1 MSWEKD
7 YLINVIQK
15 PISGEW
21 GDSVGNTK
29 VLRTTNFTNSGRL
42 DLTDVVKRNI
52 DQSKIDKKRLQPGD
66 TIIEKSGGS
75 PSQPVGRVVYF
86 NEYDTEY
93 LCNNFTSIIRAN
105 TNLNNRYLF
114 WFLFLNHQSQN
125 TLKYQNKTTGIINL
139 QLERYV
145 HELEIPLPPLE
156 TQKRIADILD
166 AADAL
171 RQKDQELLKKYDELA
186 QAIFI
191 DMFGDPVKNEKGW
204 GKAYLKDITSKI
216 GSGATPT
223 GGKTAYKKTGISLIR
238 SMNIYDFSFKWKD
251 LAFIDELQSTR
262 LNNVTVQSKDVLF
275 NITGASVCRCSIVP
289 DEVLPARVNQ
299 HVAIIRPKSEILN
312 PVFLN
317 HLLVSNSIK
326 NKLLGVGAYGGA
338 VMEAITKEQLQEFE
352 IIIPP
357 VERQNEFEENINNL
371 FSGKNSK
378 FKSIERSNSL
388 FNSLLQ
394 KAFNG
399 ELVA

>member
-1 MSWEKD
+1 MSWKKVKLDELCKMNSGGTPNRSNLTFYSGHIPWAKISD
-7 YLINVIQK
+7 IENASGGTILETEEHLTDSGLKSINNRVFEA
-15 PISGEW
+15 GTLFLAMY
-21 GDSVGNTK
+21 GSVGK
-29 VLRTTNFTNSGRL
+29 VAFAGTTMSTNQAILG
-42 DLTDVVKRNI
+42 
-52 DQSKIDKKRLQPGD
+52 
-66 TIIEKSGGS
+66 
-75 PSQPVGRVVYF
+75 
-86 NEYDTEY
+86 
-93 LCNNFTSIIRAN
+93 IRIKDEEL
-105 TNLNNRYLF
+105 LNY
-114 WFLFLNHQSQN
+114 SY
-125 TLKYQNKTTGIINL
+125 LKYWFQSIKSQLSERAVGGTLQNISLGI
-139 QLERYV
+139 V
-145 HELEIPLPPLE
+145 KELEIPLPPLE

-191 DMFGDPVKNEKGW
+191 DMFGNPVKNEKGW

-223 GGKTAYKKTGISLIR
+223 GGKTAYKKKGISLIR

-357 VERQNEFEENINNL
+357 VERQNEFEENINNV
-371 FSGKNSK
+371 FGGKKIKNNSL
-378 FKSIERSNSL
+378 EYSNSL
-388 FNSLLQ
+388 FNSLIQ
-394 KAFNG
+394 KAFKG
-399 ELVA
+399 ELI

>member
-1 MSWEKD
+1 MNFQTVKLKKIAD
-7 YLINVIQK
+7 VD
-15 PISGEW
+15 W
-21 GDSVGNTK
+21 G
-29 VLRTTNFTNSGRL
+29 
-42 DLTDVVKRNI
+42 
-52 DQSKIDKKRLQPGD
+52 
-66 TIIEKSGGS
+66 
-75 PSQPVGRVVYF
+75 
-86 NEYDTEY
+86 
-93 LCNNFTSIIRAN
+93 N
-105 TNLNNRYLF
+105 TNLTKSSFLQNGKFLAVSAAGIDGRIDHFEHNEHTIVISAIGANCGVVFYPGEKFTAIKNTITVSPNLSLVIGKYLF
-114 WFLFLNHQSQN
+114 WFFKTNSFNRRGAGQPFLSKAD
-125 TLKYQNKTTGIINL
+125 T
-139 QLERYV
+139 
-145 HELEIPLPPLE
+145 ELIDIPLPPLE

-166 AADAL
+166 TVDAL
-171 RQKDQELLKKYDELA
+171 RQKDQELLKKYDDLA

-204 GKAYLKDITSKI
+204 EKAHLKDITLKI

-223 GGKTAYKKTGISLIR
+223 GGKTAYKKSGISLIR
-238 SMNIYDFSFKWKD
+238 SMNVYDFSFKWKD
-251 LAFIDELQSTR
+251 LAFIDESQSTR

-338 VMEAITKEQLQEFE
+338 VMEAITKEQLQGFE

-357 VERQNEFEENINNL
+357 IERQNKFEENINNL